1 MLKPTNRRNYKEVC
15 SLYES
20 RGLTDYC
27 LRTPDDIKAIHNFD
41 ITETEGY
48 SDLTNE
54 NKKLYADF
62 FITYMN
68 GLGMNTKITIF
79 PRRVNFVR
87 KTTYLRQLPPDPEDG
102 KIYKEEIGVKF
113 TILKAN
119 GKTKTLPRAGY
130 FDEGMTADDATET
143 REEEFLRAD
152 LIVQRD
158 NTWFHVLA
166 PDRYY

>member
-1 MLKPTNRRNYKEVC
+1 MLKPTNRRSYKEVC

-20 RGLTDYC
+20 RGLTDYV

-48 SDLTNE
+48 SDLTDE
-54 NKKLYADF
+54 NKKLFCGFMVA
-62 FITYMN
+62 YMN
-68 GLGMNTKITIF
+68 GLGMNTKIRLF

-87 KTTYLRQLPPDPEDG
+87 KTTFLKECPPDPEDG

-119 GKTKTLPRAGY
+119 GRTKTLPRAGY
-130 FDEGMTADDATET
+130 FDRDRTEKDVT
-143 REEEFLRAD
+143 HIHNEEFLRAD
-152 LIVQRD
+152 LLIG
-158 NTWFHVLA
+158 NEKTWFHVLA